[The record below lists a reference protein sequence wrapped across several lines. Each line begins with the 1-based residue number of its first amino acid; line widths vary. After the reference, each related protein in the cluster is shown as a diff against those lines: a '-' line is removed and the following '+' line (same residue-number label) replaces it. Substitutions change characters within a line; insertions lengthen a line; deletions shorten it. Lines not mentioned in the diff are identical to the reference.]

1 MDFHSTQ
8 NPILSVHKH
17 VHLKATYPLR
27 VHRFTAQQVGKGGK
41 SRNEFLNT
49 KSNLE
54 YAQATYSL
62 RVHKFTA
69 HQVGKG
75 VRRRNEFS
83 LNTKS
88 NLDYAQACSFQGN
101 LPAETQ
107 VYSTASG

>member
-1 MDFHSTQ
+1 
-8 NPILSVHKH
+8 VHQ
-17 VHLKATYPLR
+17 
-27 VHRFTAQQVGKGGK
+27 FTAQQVGEGDKR
-41 SRNEFLNT
+41 RNDFSLNT

-62 RVHKFTA
+62 RVHQFTA
-69 HQVGKG
+69 QQVGKG

-88 NLDYAQACSFQGN
+88 NLEYAQACLFKGN

-107 VYSTASG
+107 V